1 MGRMRKVAAPDGV
14 VWSVRRRLI
23 GPLPGSELG
32 ELFDEGDA
40 LAPYDVESTLVL
52 GAIGAVFVVLS
63 GVFLVPV
70 RLIADLLGFRPC
82 TIEARSLRGLV
93 RLRVRGIRASAR
105 ARDRLSAALAA
116 GEDPTPLFAGFE
128 VVGRVSPG

>member
-1 MGRMRKVAAPDGV
+1 MGRMRKVAAPDGA

-40 LAPYDVESTLVL
+40 LAPYDVESTLVF

-105 ARDRLSAALAA
+105 DRLSAALAA
-116 GEDPTPLFAGFE
+116 GEDPTPLFASLE
-128 VVGRVSPG
+128 VVGQVSPG